1 MIKATNPSLK
11 GRLSASKIVYSV
23 LFLMQVVLIIIIII
37 ITIIIIVSISVIANK
52 GLSFTHPVNYIKKM
66 ADYDS

>member
-11 GRLSASKIVYSV
+11 GRLSASKIVYLV

-37 ITIIIIVSISVIANK
+37 IIITIIIIVSIIVIANK
-52 GLSFTHPVNYIKKM
+52 RIEFHSP
-66 ADYDS
+66 S

>member
-23 LFLMQVVLIIIIII
+23 LFLMQLVLIIIIIIII
-37 ITIIIIVSISVIANK
+37 ITIIIIVSIIVIANK
-52 GLSFTHPVNYIKKM
+52 RIEFHSP
-66 ADYDS
+66 S

>member
-37 ITIIIIVSISVIANK
+37 ITIIIIVSIIVIANK
-52 GLSFTHPVNYIKKM
+52 RIEFHSP
-66 ADYDS
+66 S

>member
-11 GRLSASKIVYSV
+11 GRLSASKIVYLV

-37 ITIIIIVSISVIANK
+37 ITIIIIVSIIVIANK
-52 GLSFTHPVNYIKKM
+52 RIEFHSP
-66 ADYDS
+66 S

>member
-37 ITIIIIVSISVIANK
+37 IIITIIIIVSIIVIANK
-52 GLSFTHPVNYIKKM
+52 RIEFHSP
-66 ADYDS
+66 S

>member
-37 ITIIIIVSISVIANK
+37 IIITIIIIVSIIVIAYK
-52 GLSFTHPVNYIKKM
+52 RIEFHSP
-66 ADYDS
+66 S

>member
-23 LFLMQVVLIIIIII
+23 LLLMQVVLIIIIII
-37 ITIIIIVSISVIANK
+37 ITIIIIVSIIVIANK
-52 GLSFTHPVNYIKKM
+52 RIEFHSP
-66 ADYDS
+66 S

>member
-1 MIKATNPSLK
+1 MVKATNPSLK

-37 ITIIIIVSISVIANK
+37 IIITIIIIVSIIVIANK
-52 GLSFTHPVNYIKKM
+52 RIEFHSP
-66 ADYDS
+66 S

>member
-37 ITIIIIVSISVIANK
+37 ITIIIIVSIIVIAYK
-52 GLSFTHPVNYIKKM
+52 RIEFHSP
-66 ADYDS
+66 S